1 MSQQIKKIL
10 SRNVI
15 EQPQDWSDTGGGGL
29 RYLEM
34 LFRCNYLAM
43 VGGGQNPR
51 CGQYLSLDFARYGT
65 NSKPEIWRF
74 FLTSENTFPL

>member
-1 MSQQIKKIL
+1 MSLSEHIK
-10 SRNVI
+10 RNTVK
-15 EQPQDWSDTGGGGL
+15 ECNKQPQDWSDTGGGGL

-74 FLTSENTFPL
+74 F